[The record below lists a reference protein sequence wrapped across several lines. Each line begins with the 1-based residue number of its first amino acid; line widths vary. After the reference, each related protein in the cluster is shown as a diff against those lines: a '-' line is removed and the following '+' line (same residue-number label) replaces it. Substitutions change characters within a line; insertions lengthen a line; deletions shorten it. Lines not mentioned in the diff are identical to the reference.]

1 MQLRLAVQA
10 RPPNSTAQIPDRRSL
25 GHSLVRWRGA
35 LLAVGRHGT
44 ARYPTAV
51 QALENS
57 RPSSMRD
64 LARDLATFLSQ
75 IESKQRLLERMA
87 IGHHSWDMSGAYPR
101 SATALIGKGDVVFE
115 QLHRMRGDL
124 QSIAERLRADG
135 LIGLHAA
142 LMSSG
147 GGGGGSTEELALKLE
162 RSEKM
167 RADADAQIETLTG
180 ACTKLQACLAS
191 VGGER
196 DAAAEV
202 ARQAASSE
210 KTVAMLQAP
219 LPHLYRDRGFP
230 RCHICTGTR
239 LASATSALGPG
250 SLLPHLHWD
259 QARLGHICTGI
270 WRCCRR
276 PWTGS
281 TTSCAGSGRP
291 KSRGSQERPSL

>member
-1 MQLRLAVQA
+1 MRHDNARLSAKLGAKSDECMQLRLAVQA
-10 RPPNSTAQIPDRRSL
+10 RPPNSTAQIPDRWSL
-25 GHSLVRWRGA
+25 RPFLRWRDA
-35 LLAVGRHGT
+35 LLAV
-44 ARYPTAV
+44 ARNSTIRAV

-124 QSIAERLRADG
+124 QAIAQRLRADG

-142 LMSSG
+142 LMSNGG

-219 LPHLYRDRGFP
+219 LPHLYRGPGLP

-239 LASATSALGPG
+239 LASATSAPG
-250 SLLPHLHWD
+250 FGD
-259 QARLGHICTGI
+259 AAGDRG
-270 WRCCRR
+270 RARR
-276 PWTGS
+276 PAAPAP
-281 TTSCAGSGRP
+281 AGRN
-291 KSRGSQERPSL
+291 REAH